1 MWTSSSNRE
10 VLAAARPGRARG
22 RIAALAGLI
31 CAGLLL
37 APASAGAAERDAQQ
51 AATARK
57 ESPYA
62 RYAREH
68 AKAAQGKP
76 ARVKPTSSVGRGQ
89 RPRAPRAPRH

>member
-1 MWTSSSNRE
+1 MWTSSWNRE
-10 VLAAARPGRARG
+10 VLPAARAARARG

-37 APASAGAAERDAQQ
+37 APPSAGAAERDAPQ

-68 AKAAQGKP
+68 AKTAQEKP
-76 ARVKPTSSVGRGQ
+76 ARVKPTSAVGRGP
-89 RPRAPRAPRH
+89 RARAPRAARH